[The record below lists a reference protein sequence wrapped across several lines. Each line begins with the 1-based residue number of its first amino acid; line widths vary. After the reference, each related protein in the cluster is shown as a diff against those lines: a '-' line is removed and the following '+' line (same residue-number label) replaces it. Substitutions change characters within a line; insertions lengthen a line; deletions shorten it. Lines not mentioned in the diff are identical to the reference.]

1 MLRQGLIILNIFKNM
16 EMKKRGSL
24 PIDTLGWTIITIAL
38 LILSIVL
45 IVIFKDAIFWLV
57 DEANSW
63 LRDLFS
69 VRT

>member
-1 MLRQGLIILNIFKNM
+1 M
-16 EMKKRGSL
+16 EIKKGGSL

>member
-1 MLRQGLIILNIFKNM
+1 M
-16 EMKKRGSL
+16 EMEKRGSL

-45 IVIFKDAIFWLV
+45 IVIFRDAIFWLV

-69 VRT
+69 VGT